1 MQLYLELLRSSFLGL
16 SCPEH
21 QAYQELKWVGFTFIK
36 VPTILY
42 TIHIMLN
49 GENATGESEDLLTA
63 VQRLA
68 QLTILLDQVDSR
80 INCNCL
86 EYLLNELCNKT
97 SLISERDAQ
106 EIITKRVKESNVLSN
121 IQKNDAQGS
130 HPGNPNLI
138 LRAQPTVTSILKTL
152 SNKNQSNISE

>member
-1 MQLYLELLRSSFLGL
+1 M
-16 SCPEH
+16 
-21 QAYQELKWVGFTFIK
+21 I
-36 VPTILY
+36 ILDS
-42 TIHIMLN
+42 ILIFA

-106 EIITKRVKESNVLSN
+106 EIITKRFVF
-121 IQKNDAQGS
+121 
-130 HPGNPNLI
+130 LI
-138 LRAQPTVTSILKTL
+138 SSIDQTKG
-152 SNKNQSNISE
+152 